1 VTDLR
6 TGVRAAAQALADAG
20 VPSPEADA
28 LELAAHVLGLDTGEV
43 RRQMVLGGTRLP
55 DAFERLVEER
65 AARVPL
71 QHLTGRAHFRRL
83 TLSVGPGVFV
93 PRPETEVLVELAL
106 AEIDRLLLAT
116 APPPSPPPPAPPPA
130 PAPNESFGAESAG
143 APTRPGPADA
153 SGTERVV
160 RVVDLCS
167 GSGAIPLAVKDERP
181 AVAVRA
187 VELSPEAHAWSVAN
201 RDRLGLDVDLV
212 RGDASGPCLCDWEG
226 GVDVVT
232 VNPPYIPLGQVPLD
246 PEVRDHDPALALYG
260 GSEDG
265 LAIPL
270 AVARRAADLL
280 RPGGLLLVEHAD
292 SQGISLP
299 ERLTRTGLWVEVT
312 DHEDLAG
319 RPRVTTARRA

>member
-1 VTDLR
+1 MTDPGTDLR
-6 TGVRAAAQALADAG
+6 TGVRAAARDLAEAG
-20 VPSPEADA
+20 VPSPDADA
-28 LELAAHVLGLDTGEV
+28 LELAAHVLGLDAGEV
-43 RRQMVLGGTRLP
+43 RRRMVLGGTSLP
-55 DAFERLVEER
+55 DAYARLVAER

-106 AEIDRLLLAT
+106 AEVDRLLRT
-116 APPPSPPPPAPPPA
+116 M
-130 PAPNESFGAESAG
+130 
-143 APTRPGPADA
+143 PADGA
-153 SGTERVV
+153 GTERVV
-160 RVVDLCS
+160 RFVDLCS

-181 AVAVRA
+181 GVEVRG

-201 RDRLGLDVDLV
+201 RDRLGLDVELV
-212 RGDASGPCLCDWEG
+212 EGDASGPCLPDWEG
-226 GVDVVT
+226 RVDVVT
-232 VNPPYIPLGQVPLD
+232 VNPPYIPVGQVPLD
-246 PEVRDHDPALALYG
+246 PEVRDHDPELALYG

-292 SQGISLP
+292 SQGRSLP
-299 ERLTRTGLWVEVT
+299 ARLERTGLWAEVA
-312 DHEDLAG
+312 DHDDLTG

>member
-1 VTDLR
+1 MTDLR
-6 TGVRAAAQALADAG
+6 SGVRAASRTLAEAG
-20 VPSPEADA
+20 VPSPDADA
-28 LELAAHVLGLDTGEV
+28 LELAAHVLGLETGEV
-43 RRQMVLGGTRLP
+43 RRRMVLGGTTLP
-55 DAFERLVEER
+55 DAYARLVDER

-106 AEIDRLLLAT
+106 AEVDRLLR
-116 APPPSPPPPAPPPA
+116 PPAPGL
-130 PAPNESFGAESAG
+130 PAPNESFGAENGG
-143 APTRPGPADA
+143 APARSVPTDA
-153 SGTERVV
+153 FGTERVV
-160 RVVDLCS
+160 RFVDLCS

-181 AVAVRA
+181 DVEVRG
-187 VELSPEAHAWSVAN
+187 VELSPDAHAWSVAN

-212 RGDASGPCLCDWEG
+212 EGDASGPCLPDWEG
-226 GVDVVT
+226 RVDVVT
-232 VNPPYIPLGQVPLD
+232 VNPPYIPVGQVPLD
-246 PEVRDHDPALALYG
+246 PEVRDHDPEVALYG

-292 SQGISLP
+292 SQGESLP
-299 ERLTRTGLWVEVT
+299 ARLARTGLWVDVA

-319 RPRVTTARRA
+319 RPRVTTARRV